1 MLMSEE
7 TFKVLNDN
15 KENWNIDHEMF
26 EVYSLY
32 TALLTL
38 QEDTDPTNK
47 ERSKIPISQKDID
60 EVNVLVYEFGEA
72 IALNTL
78 TNKLIGEVKYF
89 LSNLFPN

>member
-1 MLMSEE
+1 MLTSEE

-26 EVYSLY
+26 EVYGLY
-32 TALLTL
+32 TSLLAL
-38 QEDTDPTNK
+38 QEDTDPTIKK
-47 ERSKIPISQKDID
+47 ESRIPMVKNDI
-60 EVNVLVYEFGEA
+60 ETVNVLVYEFGEA

-78 TNKLIGEVKYF
+78 TNKLIGDVKYF